1 MSDILTISTE
11 EVKNL
16 CNRAFAILNLHLEE
30 ERIKIAEGIR
40 LAEIEVEEER
50 TAWRWL
56 ESLGVNT
63 YTECPR
69 LRKEQGILERAHTE
83 VSILFETACISEGS
97 MSLCYETQFTLKNVL
112 NGNMLK
118 WSESTNYTL
127 YVSTHCR
134 ERLKDLLVKQGREE
148 VEKVEEVVPSAES
161 NIQTAYMWGA
171 IMILAALV
179 AIFAKMFI

>member
-16 CNRAFAILNLHLEE
+16 CNRAFTILNLHLED

-50 TAWRWL
+50 TAWRRL

-63 YTECPR
+63 FTECPR
-69 LRKEQGILERAHTE
+69 LRKEQGVLERAHSE

-97 MSLCYETQFTLKNVL
+97 M
-112 NGNMLK
+112 
-118 WSESTNYTL
+118 
-127 YVSTHCR
+127 
-134 ERLKDLLVKQGREE
+134 
-148 VEKVEEVVPSAES
+148 
-161 NIQTAYMWGA
+161 
-171 IMILAALV
+171 
-179 AIFAKMFI
+179 

>member
-16 CNRAFAILNLHLEE
+16 CNRAFAILNLHLED

-50 TAWRWL
+50 TAWRRL

-69 LRKEQGILERAHTE
+69 LRKERGILERAHAE

-97 MSLCYETQFTLKNVL
+97 MSLCDETQNTLKDVL

-118 WSESTNYTL
+118 WSENTNYTP
-127 YVSTHCR
+127 YVGTLFR
-134 ERLKDLLVKQGREE
+134 DWLKEKQG
-148 VEKVEEVVPSAES
+148 EKKVIAKIDTLAAES
-161 NIQTAYMWGA
+161 GIQTAYMWGA

-179 AIFAKMFI
+179 AIFTKMSI

>member
-16 CNRAFAILNLHLEE
+16 CNRALDILNLHLEE

-50 TAWRWL
+50 TAWRQL
-56 ESLGVNT
+56 ELLGVNT
-63 YTECPR
+63 FSGCPR
-69 LRKEQGILERAHTE
+69 LRKEQGVLERAHAE
-83 VSILFETACISEGS
+83 VSTLFETACISEGS
-97 MSLCYETQFTLKNVL
+97 MSLCDETQNTLKDVL
-112 NGNMLK
+112 NGDMLK
-118 WSESTNYTL
+118 WSKSTTYTH
-127 YVSTHCR
+127 YVGTLFR
-134 ERLKDLLVKQGREE
+134 DWLKEKQGKK
-148 VEKVEEVVPSAES
+148 KVIAKIEALAAES
-161 NIQTAYMWGA
+161 GIQTAYMWGA